1 METIVKYKVTIIK
14 NKSGTALV
22 EWDNGTL
29 QRGYIPSNL
38 IPDDY
43 LVNENDLQ
51 LAVPYGVQ
59 WEDILTLDVT
69 IRQLDFELKKL
80 GIWTL
85 EDVLANSD
93 KVLNA
98 LKAVYGLELS
108 KIQAIAKQ
116 QLTKEE

>member
-1 METIVKYKVTIIK
+1 METIMKYKVKVIK

-29 QRGYIPSNL
+29 QRGYIPSTL
-38 IPDDY
+38 IPNDY
-43 LVNENDLQ
+43 FVNENDLQ

-59 WEDILTLDVT
+59 WEDILNLNVT
-69 IRQLDFELKKL
+69 IRQLDFELKKN
-80 GIWTL
+80 GIWTF
-85 EDVLANSD
+85 EDVLTNSD

-98 LKAVYGLELS
+98 LKSVYGLELS
-108 KIQAIAKQ
+108 KIQTIAKQ